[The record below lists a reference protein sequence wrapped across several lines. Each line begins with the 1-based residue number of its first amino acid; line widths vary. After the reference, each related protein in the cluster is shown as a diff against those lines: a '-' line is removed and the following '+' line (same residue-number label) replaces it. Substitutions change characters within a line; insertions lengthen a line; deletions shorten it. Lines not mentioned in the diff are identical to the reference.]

1 MKQHNL
7 MTALLCSF
15 LLATTAM
22 TNTLAAPL
30 AEETRPRIGL
40 VLSGGGTKGG
50 AHLGV
55 IKVLEEL
62 RIPVDVV
69 AGTSIGAV
77 IGGMY
82 AAGMDAQQIDKA
94 IHGIDWA
101 KMIQDQ
107 ASRRDMTARRKRE
120 HHDDLI
126 NFKPGFS
133 LADGEFRLPRGVVE
147 GHQVTQYLRR
157 VFAPVAHV
165 DQFDQLPIPFRPV
178 SADLLNGEM
187 VVLNEGDLV
196 AAIRASM
203 TISPLLAPV
212 EVDGRLLIDG
222 GIVNNL
228 PADVARAMGADILI
242 LVDITSPF
250 LRRDDIKD
258 VLSVSDQMINL
269 MTTTNVRQTVSEL
282 SSEDILIRPEVAR
295 SVSLTDE
302 GINKTIE
309 AGAKAAKEL
318 EQKLAKLALP
328 EQAYAH
334 WRQSHRAGGRPQE
347 TIARIHLHNDSGVSD
362 AVILKRMGVENDD
375 EYKFSDLHRGI
386 DRVFGMELFGQVD
399 YRLKPVDDRLDL
411 DLSVTPRSW
420 GPSYLQFGLQ
430 MEADFAND
438 TQFDFRAAY
447 LQTAVNPLGGEW
459 QATLALGSNQGIGF
473 EWYQPMNTAGS
484 WYLNPHIEYER
495 SRVRLYDAN
504 GNASNDLRISGLST
518 SLFAGYHMND
528 RATMELGWYR
538 LFGKADRIVGSIE
551 LEQDDFEQGELQ
563 WRWLY
568 DSLDQVHL
576 PKRGVAIDFTAL
588 ASRNLSGGSADY
600 TQYFGSFTTAQ
611 QRSRY
616 RWLFNLEA
624 GTTVNDDAPAQSQ
637 FVLGGF
643 GRLSGYPKDR
653 FRGQNFGLAV
663 LNASREIGDRGPIPF
678 VLGYS
683 AELGQAWNE
692 ERDEWLSAASIFA
705 GLDTPIGPVY
715 FATGFA
721 EGGQQTVY
729 LYLGNPFGQQSYR
742 SYD

>member
-1 MKQHNL
+1 MFL
-7 MTALLCSF
+7 SALL
-15 LLATTAM
+15 LAGLPLATVFADTIS
-22 TNTLAAPL
+22 T
-30 AEETRPRIGL
+30 ESRPRIGL

-55 IKVLEEL
+55 IRVLEEMQ
-62 RIPVDVV
+62 IPVDVV

-82 AAGMDAQQIDKA
+82 AAGMDAEQIDQA

-101 KMIQDQ
+101 QMVQDQ

-133 LADGEFRLPRGVVE
+133 LSDGEFRLPRGVVE

-157 VFAPVAHV
+157 VFAPVAHI
-165 DQFDQLPIPFRPV
+165 DQFDRLPIPFRPV

-187 VVLNEGDLV
+187 VVPSEGDLV

-212 EVDGRLLIDG
+212 EYDGRLLIDG

-228 PADVARAMGADILI
+228 PADIARSMGADVLI

-269 MTTTNVRQTVSEL
+269 MTTTNVRKTVSEL
-282 SSEDILIRPEVAR
+282 SPEDILIRPEVPRA
-295 SVSLTDE
+295 VSLNDE
-302 GINKTIE
+302 GIDTTIE
-309 AGAKAAKEL
+309 AGAKAAREL
-318 EQKLAKLALP
+318 QQRLEKLALP
-328 EQAYAH
+328 KAQYAQ
-334 WRQSHRAGGRPQE
+334 WRQSRRLEPRQE
-347 TIARIHLHNDSGVSD
+347 DTIARIHLHNDSGISD
-362 AVILKRMGVENDD
+362 AVILKRMGVEGD
-375 EYKFSDLHRGI
+375 ENYEFSDLHRGI

-399 YRLKPVDDRLDL
+399 YRLKPVDERLDL

-430 MEADFAND
+430 LEADFAND

-459 QATLALGSNQGIGF
+459 QATLALGSNQGVGF
-473 EWYQPMNTAGS
+473 EWYQPMNSEGS
-484 WYLNPHIEYER
+484 WYLNPQIEYER
-495 SRVRLYDAN
+495 SRVRLYDDN
-504 GNASNDLRISGLST
+504 GNASDDLRISGLST
-518 SLFAGYHMND
+518 SLFAGYHLND

-538 LFGKADRIVGSIE
+538 LFGKADRIVGSVE

-576 PKRGVAIDFTAL
+576 PKRGVAMDFTAL

-616 RWLFNLEA
+616 RWLFNLEG

-653 FRGQNFGLAV
+653 FRGQNFALAV
-663 LNASREIGDRGPIPF
+663 VNASREIGDRGPIPF

-683 AELGQAWNE
+683 AELGQTWDL
-692 ERDEWLSAASIFA
+692 ERDRWLSAASIFA

-715 FATGFA
+715 FASGFA

-729 LYLGNPFGQQSYR
+729 MYLGNPFGQQRYR